1 MFQITAL
8 LVLSR
13 LLNAGVSKTAASAPR
28 VFSVPYSEFVRAV
41 RTNKVASVQ
50 VDGVH
55 MMWKPR
61 EQAGAVT
68 GAPTGKTRPA
78 QPQAAA
84 QLLAAPTPPVVFAS
98 TRPADTVVPYDTL
111 LANGVTFGAPDK
123 RPGNR
128 VVTAVMTVLYL
139 AMLASFVSRLPSVT
153 GMRLPGMPGAGPG
166 GPGSNRRGMG
176 RNGRNGR
183 GANGR
188 DAPPDVTFADV
199 AGVDEAKEEL
209 EEVVACLKHPERFA
223 ALGARPPAG
232 VLLVGPPGCGKT
244 LLARAVA
251 GEAGVP
257 FFSVAASEF
266 IELYVGMG
274 AARVRDVFARARAAA
289 PSIVF
294 LDEIDAVAKGRAD
307 GRLRGVGNDEREQ
320 TLNQLLTELDGFDNG
335 GSERGERLVICL
347 AATNRPDV
355 LDAALR
361 RPGRFDR
368 TVSVSPP
375 DRAGRTEILN
385 VHVKARGCPL
395 APGVNLADVAASTP
409 GFTGADLANLVN
421 EAALL
426 SARKGAQFLTAD
438 SFSSA
443 VLRTVAGLERK
454 RSLLFGAERGVVARH
469 EAGHALVGTAV
480 ADLLPP
486 GTAPRAQMLSI
497 VARSNGAL
505 GFAYTPPP
513 TQQEGER
520 VLLFADEL
528 RGRLAVLMAGRAAE
542 EATGSGRVST
552 GATDDIQRA
561 TELAYRAVAE
571 FGLSSRVGPVNANVL
586 TSGGS
591 SGDDGALLLGQSGS
605 GGSTAQAVEAE
616 VSALLKEAMDAAR
629 AVLDANKGLLERLG
643 ACLETEERLQGDK
656 LASFLHD
663 VAPSDRLRSF
673 LFSPE
678 QVQAAV

>member
-1 MFQITAL
+1 MQLLRLVFQISAL

-13 LLNAGVSKTAASAPR
+13 LLNAGVSKTAANAPR

-41 RTNKVASVQ
+41 KLNKVASVQ

-55 MMWKPR
+55 MMWKSR
-61 EQAGAVT
+61 ATGAVS
-68 GAPTGKTRPA
+68 GAPSSGATRQQQGSQA
-78 QPQAAA
+78 KGVATSTEAAA
-84 QLLAAPTPPVVFAS
+84 APPVVFAS
-98 TRPADTVVPYDTL
+98 TRPADIVVPYDTL
-111 LANGVTFGAPDK
+111 LSNGVTFGAPDK

-128 VVTAVMTVLYL
+128 VVTAVMTVLYI
-139 AMLASFVSRLPSVT
+139 AMLASFVARLPSVT
-153 GMRLPGMPGAGPG
+153 GMRLPGMPPG
-166 GPGSNRRGMG
+166 GPGGVG
-176 RNGRNGR
+176 RNRGQRNGR
-183 GANGR
+183 GGRNSGR

-274 AARVRDVFARARAAA
+274 ASRVRDVFARARAAA

-294 LDEIDAVAKGRAD
+294 LDEIDAVAKGRSD
-307 GRLRGVGNDEREQ
+307 GRLRGMGNDEREQ
-320 TLNQLLTELDGFDNG
+320 TLNQLLTELDGFENG

-368 TVSVSPP
+368 TVAVSPP
-375 DRAGRTEILN
+375 DRAGRMEILN
-385 VHVKARGCPL
+385 VHLKARGCPL
-395 APGVNLADVAASTP
+395 APGTNLAAVAAATP
-409 GFTGADLANLVN
+409 GFTGADLAALVN

-426 SARKGAQFLTAD
+426 TARKGAQFLDGDA
-438 SFSSA
+438 FSAA

-454 RSLLFGAERGVVARH
+454 RSLLFGAERAVVARH
-469 EAGHALVGTAV
+469 EAGHALVGAAV
-480 ADLLPP
+480 ADMLPP
-486 GTAPRAQMLSI
+486 GTAPRAQLLSI

-520 VLLFADEL
+520 ALLFADEL

-542 EATGSGRVST
+542 EATGSGRIST
-552 GATDDIQRA
+552 GAADDIQRA

-571 FGLSSRVGPVNANVL
+571 FGLSSRVGPVNAAVL
-586 TSGGS
+586 SNGAAG
-591 SGDDGALLLGQSGS
+591 GDDGLLLGQSGS
-605 GGSTAQAVEAE
+605 GATAQVVEAE
-616 VSALLKEAMDAAR
+616 VSSLLKGAMDAAR
-629 AVLDANKGLLERLG
+629 AVLEANKALLERLG
-643 ACLETEERLQGDK
+643 ACLEAEERLQGDQ
-656 LASFLHD
+656 LAAFLCD
-663 VAPSDRLRSF
+663 VAPAERLTEFVGGPR
-673 LFSPE
+673 
-678 QVQAAV
+678 